1 MVKGKGLMVVMPF
14 EALLRLSRHYEAGA
28 ITETQY
34 QIRVDTVRDLTL
46 INLMVLHDK
55 FDFGGKRIKKFHQE
69 LANLSDC
76 LTKGLVKIEEIAE
89 ILDVECGV
97 KL

>member
-1 MVKGKGLMVVMPF
+1 MNRKLRRTLSKKGMVENIV
-14 EALLRLSRHYEAGA
+14 AGA
-28 ITETQY
+28 ITETQH

-55 FDFGGKRIKKFHQE
+55 FGFGGKRIKKFHQE

-76 LTKGLVKIEEIAE
+76 LTKGFIKIEEIAE

>member
-1 MVKGKGLMVVMPF
+1 MVENIV
-14 EALLRLSRHYEAGA
+14 AGA
-28 ITETQY
+28 ITETQH

-55 FDFGGKRIKKFHQE
+55 FDFGAKRIKKFHQE
-69 LANLSDC
+69 LANLNDC
-76 LTKGLVKIEEIAE
+76 LTKGFIKIEEIAE